1 MSELPVEICR
11 LRKLRYLMAYIKDND
26 VEFNIYFPQAV
37 KIPSGIGRVQSLQ
50 KLSKIE
56 ANNNAL
62 ITELGS
68 LGQLRKLE
76 IAELKRENGIAL
88 CTVLETISHL
98 QSLRIRATSEEEILE
113 LQSMSSPPPFLQTL
127 SIWAIRKV
135 ARMDS

>member
-11 LRKLRYLMAYIKDND
+11 LRKLRYLMAYVKDND
-26 VEFNIYFPQAV
+26 VEFNIDFPQAV
-37 KIPSGIGRVQSLQ
+37 NIPSGIERVQSLQ

-98 QSLRIRATSEEEILE
+98 QSLRIRATKVRKR
-113 LQSMSSPPPFLQTL
+113 FLNYNQCL
-127 SIWAIRKV
+127 LLHPSYKLFPYPGN
-135 ARMDS
+135 